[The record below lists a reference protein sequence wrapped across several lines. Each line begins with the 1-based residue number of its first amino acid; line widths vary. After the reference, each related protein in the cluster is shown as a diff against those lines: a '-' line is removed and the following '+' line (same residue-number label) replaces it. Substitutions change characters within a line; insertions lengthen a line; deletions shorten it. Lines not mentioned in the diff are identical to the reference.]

1 MEFPLWSNSALASFP
16 GPVRSSLAVYEILRE
31 FRTASDERARG
42 YSAHSL
48 HTTKKLYCASKMAA
62 GLVILVFLLVAEFCA
77 GELNL
82 KCYIHIAMICIAPCM
97 SWNGAFGF
105 SRVCKTAFAS

>member
-1 MEFPLWSNSALASFP
+1 
-16 GPVRSSLAVYEILRE
+16 
-31 FRTASDERARG
+31 
-42 YSAHSL
+42 
-48 HTTKKLYCASKMAA
+48 MAA

-82 KCYIHIAMICIAPCM
+82 KCYVHIAMICIAPCM

-105 SRVCKTAFAS
+105 SRVCKTESSEREGVGSLLASV